1 MKESGGALLLTEFHG
16 PIMIM
21 TLNRPSMKNA
31 INRVLAAE
39 IAEALRRLNSD
50 STLLAGVLTGN
61 GQSFCSG
68 MDLRDFQD
76 GGTPQDLQDVLR
88 ISLTKPMVAAVE
100 GFAVAGGFELALRCD
115 LIVAARGSKLG
126 LPEVKVGQ
134 IAGFGIRQL
143 LQELPRQAVAELAL
157 TGEFMSAERAFEL
170 GLVTRLVDP
179 GQALPTALELAGA
192 MIRNAPLSLAASLS
206 LLNIGST
213 ERDTLYYEVADQHAQ
228 ITSHSHD
235 ALEGAAAFTERR
247 DANWE
252 GR

>member
-1 MKESGGALLLTEFHG
+1 VKESDGALLLTEIRG
-16 PIMIM
+16 SIMIM
-21 TLNRPSMKNA
+21 TLNRPSTRNA
-31 INRVLAAE
+31 INGVLAAE
-39 IAEALRRLNSD
+39 IAAALRHLDSD

-61 GQSFCSG
+61 GHSFCSG

-88 ISLTKPMVAAVE
+88 ISLAKPLVAAVE

-157 TGEFMSAERAFEL
+157 TGDFLSAERAYEL

-179 GQALPTALELAGA
+179 GQSLHTALELAA
-192 MIRNAPLSLAASLS
+192 AIIKNAPLSLAASLS

-213 ERDTLYYEVADQHAQ
+213 ESEVVYYGVADQRAQ
-228 ITSHSHD
+228 TTSHSHD

-247 DANWE
+247 GAKWE

>member
-1 MKESGGALLLTEFHG
+1 
-16 PIMIM
+16 
-21 TLNRPSMKNA
+21 
-31 INRVLAAE
+31 
-39 IAEALRRLNSD
+39 
-50 STLLAGVLTGN
+50 
-61 GQSFCSG
+61 
-68 MDLRDFQD
+68 
-76 GGTPQDLQDVLR
+76 
-88 ISLTKPMVAAVE
+88 MVAAVE

-115 LIVAARGSKLG
+115 LIVAARGSKVG

-157 TGEFMSAERAFEL
+157 TGEFMSAERAYEL

-213 ERDTLYYEVADQHAQ
+213 EREKDYYEVADQHAQ